1 MPPLILTS
9 PFSYLPTMYCM
20 SFLSPL
26 PSAYANLSFLPSVFY
41 YSTLFLPSMPHFL
54 PFLSCPFLLS
64 LLSFLSS
71 CIPLLLSWLSYFDSL
86 PSFVPY
92 LFFAFSCFSLY
103 LFLTSKL
110 LHVQQN
116 FSVFWRILT
125 FLCKNRPKNYLTT
138 VLAQQVYCMFQ
149 IQLFWSFSNSEY
161 RNVLSSYN
169 SCMVY

>member
-1 MPPLILTS
+1 
-9 PFSYLPTMYCM
+9 M

-71 CIPLLLSWLSYFDSL
+71 CIPLLLSWLSYFFPFPPLFLTCSL
-86 PSFVPY
+86 PFPVFPY
-92 LFFAFSCFSLY
+92 TTLPYFCDPRT
-103 LFLTSKL
+103 LFLTS
-110 LHVQQN
+110 
-116 FSVFWRILT
+116 ID
-125 FLCKNRPKNYLTT
+125 RPKNYLTT
-138 VLAQQVYCMFQ
+138 FLAQQVYCMFQ

-169 SCMVY
+169 GILAYGKHLCQCQCWPCNLQ